1 MRTWLTHHRQ
11 ALLFVLSRFL
21 KNKLSTLFICLSI
34 GVTLALPS
42 VAYIILH
49 NLNGLV
55 GSVKSESKL
64 SVFLNANPTK
74 ELTADI
80 QHAIEQNPAVQS
92 VIFVSKQDALEQLTA
107 VDSNKFIL
115 ESLQTNPLP
124 DAFFV
129 EPKQLDTVSIDSLKV
144 ELSNIKGV
152 ESVLVEDAWIKRLNY
167 LLLLGKNILII
178 LSTLLGFALV
188 AVIGNTIRM
197 QILTQRA
204 EIELSELIGATK
216 SFIRRPFLYVGA
228 LYGLGGG
235 ILAIIITFSTVQFLN
250 QTILKITSAYQ
261 INFSLGFLSNFDI
274 LIILVSAATLG
285 WLSSYLSLLLSN
297 KNAL

>member
-1 MRTWLTHHRQ
+1 MRTWLTHHQQ

-107 VDSNKFIL
+107 VDSNKSIL

-129 EPKQLDTVSIDSLKV
+129 EPKQLDAPSIDSLKV

-167 LLLLGKNILII
+167 LLLLGKNILVI
-178 LSTLLGFALV
+178 LSTLLGFALI

-216 SFIRRPFLYVGA
+216 SFIRRPFLYLGS

-235 ILAIIITFSTVQFLN
+235 VFALIITWLTIIFLN
-250 QTILKITSAYQ
+250 QTIKEIANSYQ
-261 INFSLGFLSNFDI
+261 ADFDLHFLSAVSVI
-274 LIILVSAATLG
+274 TVLIIACLLG
-285 WLSSYLSLLLSN
+285 WLSAYLSLS
-297 KNAL
+297 KPQKDS